1 LKLFINLLRK
11 FIEDRNRLLPE
22 RAADS
27 ATCMGLCARMCSAQ
41 QASLNNACRRTVCKW
56 ICKFEPPRYH
66 VWGACT
72 KPFWK
77 LHPKPNIVS

>member
-11 FIEDRNRLLPE
+11 FIEDRNRLLLD

-27 ATCMGLCARMCSAQ
+27 AICMGLCAQ

-56 ICKFEPPRYH
+56 ISKFEPPPRDH

-72 KPFWK
+72 KPFR
-77 LHPKPNIVS
+77 NFIRSQI